1 MHVERF
7 KNNTIYIFFSHTYN
21 HVYPTFYYCLYVIFN
36 TKCQKPIHCR
46 NTNMHL
52 KETQTIIG
60 NMLIK
65 IKSVNQAAK
74 YGFGPVFLL
83 LITNWDA
90 VYR

>member
-1 MHVERF
+1 
-7 KNNTIYIFFSHTYN
+7 
-21 HVYPTFYYCLYVIFN
+21 
-36 TKCQKPIHCR
+36 
-46 NTNMHL
+46 MHL

-60 NMLIK
+60 NMLTK